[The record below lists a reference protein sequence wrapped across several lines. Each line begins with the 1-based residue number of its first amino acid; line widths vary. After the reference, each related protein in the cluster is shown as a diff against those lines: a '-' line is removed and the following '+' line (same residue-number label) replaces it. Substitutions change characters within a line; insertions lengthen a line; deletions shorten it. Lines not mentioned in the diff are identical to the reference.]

1 MILEDAAGRCIPG
14 ETTDDEFQEKAI
26 EIASFSLRGSASGDY
41 EDLLDQQTQMQSGRL
56 NDKLTL
62 QVEKKLD
69 KSSPPLM
76 IAYCNQLLTVTQSGT
91 KGADPFR
98 KLTIVVRKA
107 GETVP
112 NQRSQAHYLTLI
124 FELVYLTSYECSGQG
139 GKDIG
144 VGELPGETLEFR
156 FKRFSM
162 EYRPQAIDG
171 RLLSDRA
178 KTMRWNF
185 YRKKDEP
192 PDRW

>member
-26 EIASFSLRGSASGDY
+26 EITSFRLEGSASGDY
-41 EDLLDQQTQMQSGRL
+41 EDLLDQKTQMQSGRL
-56 NDKLTL
+56 NDKLIL
-62 QVEKKLD
+62 QVQKKLD

-91 KGADPFR
+91 KGADPFK
-98 KLTIVVRKA
+98 KLTVVVRKA
-107 GETVP
+107 GDIIP

-124 FELVYLTSYECSGQG
+124 FEMVYLTSYECSGAE
-139 GKDIG
+139 GKDL
-144 VGELPGETLEFR
+144 GELPGETLEFR
-156 FKRFSM
+156 CKRFSM
-162 EYRPQAIDG
+162 EYRPQAVDG

-178 KTMRWNF
+178 RTMRWNF